1 MSVAISVDIVSDDAS
16 PALEALQDVLD
27 PEFLH
32 DAIAKSSEIVVRRHL
47 RENGPN
53 KKGWPTTRFWQRAA
67 ALTTS
72 RSDED
77 AAVVSVNLEGVRQ
90 RYHGGPIYPVNKRAL
105 TIPIS
110 REAYGKVASDF
121 DNAFLI
127 ETPKGKFIV
136 RPNPNYSK
144 EAVKRAKK
152 REAKREWFKRLQ
164 AAERKRLGYAAHT
177 KTKQEKK
184 WHQSVS
190 KMSAAQFAK
199 FSAQQSKGPSQKRIE
214 SHQRLQWL
222 FLLSDGVNQKPDPS
236 VIPDD
241 ETLTQDAMDAVSRA
255 VEEALK

>member
-1 MSVAISVDIVSDDAS
+1 MSVAISVDIVSDEAS
-16 PALEALQDVLD
+16 PALEALHDVLD
-27 PEFLH
+27 PEVLH

-136 RPNPNYSK
+136 RPNPKYNK

-152 REAKREWFKRLQ
+152 REANEYKRILKM
-164 AAERKRLGYAAHT
+164 T
-177 KTKQEKK
+177 DKQLDRYI
-184 WHQSVS
+184 
-190 KMSAAQFAK
+190 AK
-199 FSAQQSKGPSQKRIE
+199 QKKGPSQKRIE

-241 ETLTQDAMDAVSRA
+241 ETLTQDAMGAVSRA

>member
-1 MSVAISVDIVSDDAS
+1 MSVAISVDIVQDDAT
-16 PALEALQDVLD
+16 PALEALQDALD

-32 DAIAKSSEIVVRRHL
+32 DAIATSAKAIVIRHL
-47 RENGPN
+47 AANGPN
-53 KKGWPTTRFWQRAA
+53 KKGWPTTRFWAQASD
-67 ALTTS
+67 LTTS

-77 AAVVSVNLEGVRQ
+77 AATISINKIGVRQ

-127 ETPKGKFIV
+127 ETPKGKFLA
-136 RPNPNYSK
+136 RPNPNYNK

-152 REAKREWFKRLQ
+152 RKANEYKRILKMTDKQLDRYIAKQK
-164 AAERKRLGYAAHT
+164 
-177 KTKQEKK
+177 
-184 WHQSVS
+184 
-190 KMSAAQFAK
+190 
-199 FSAQQSKGPSQKRIE
+199 KGPSQKRIE